1 MNIRLNE
8 RGFSIVELIISIGIL
23 TLIVGIVLQYLS
35 DNRKQQLIMRAQN
48 EMKIM
53 SQQGLTRL
61 SSNLAQTKRIFDRAG
76 TGVSLFAYNAAN
88 PATNKWEIGKAPPPI
103 PGVRLPYTQLL
114 GSLAPERNCNNSPTN
129 YFWPSAVGNT
139 LAYAQMVGS
148 FSDFP
153 VTNRRSIDIYRFN
166 YVYITDYANLSSG
179 EKNYIHVSSN
189 NRLPAQELI
198 EWQSVTY
205 ADYQQLQN
213 YLADPDNSAAD
224 RTAILSAIRNSPN
237 GAKFAWDTS
246 VNNLVA
252 TAAPFPFYQIAGS
265 VTGDSGHRLRYGR
278 HFNVMRM
285 KSDGEMVYS
294 IAYNRRTTNGAGN
307 FPIRPEVPQFFRAQ
321 PSPPCPSALPTPQAT
336 TAADFS
342 FPRGFEV
349 MVVGP
354 ASGRKVMMYS
364 TLSARTSFGF
374 LASYPE
380 IQITAVKDL

>member
-1 MNIRLNE
+1 MRLGKQ
-8 RGFSIVELIISIGIL
+8 RGFSLIELIISIGIL
-23 TLIVGIVLQYLS
+23 TLIVTIVLQYVA

-53 SQQGLTRL
+53 NQQGLTRL
-61 SSNLAQTKRIFDRAG
+61 SSNLSQAKRVFDRSG
-76 TGVSLFAYNAAN
+76 TGASLFAYNAAT
-88 PATNKWEIGKAPPPI
+88 PSANKWELGNAPPPI
-103 PGVRLPYTQLL
+103 PGSRLPYTQLI
-114 GSLAPERNCNNSPTN
+114 GSLAPERNCDNSPTN
-129 YFWPSAVGNT
+129 YFWPPAVGNT
-139 LAYAQMVGS
+139 LAYAKLTGS

-153 VTNRRSIDIYRFN
+153 LSNRRSIDIYRFY
-166 YVYITDYANLSSG
+166 YVYITDYANLSGG
-179 EKNYIHVSSN
+179 EKNYIQIRDN
-189 NRLPAQELI
+189 NLLPAQSLI
-198 EWQSVTY
+198 EWQSVAY

-213 YLADPDNSAAD
+213 YLSETNVTDQG
-224 RTAILSAIRNSPN
+224 AILNALRNSPN
-237 GAKFAWDTS
+237 GAQFAWDTS

-252 TAAPFPFYQIAGS
+252 TGAPLPFYQISTSVLGS
-265 VTGDSGHRLRYGR
+265 SGHRLRYQR
-278 HFNVMRM
+278 YANVMRM

-294 IAYNRRTTNGAGN
+294 VAYNRRTENGAGH
-307 FPIRPEVPQFFRAQ
+307 FPIRPEVPQFFKAV
-321 PSPPCPSALPTPQAT
+321 PDTPCPSALPTPQAT

>member
-1 MNIRLNE
+1 MRLRVKE
-8 RGFSIVELIISIGIL
+8 RGFSIVELIVSLGIL
-23 TLIVGIVLQYLS
+23 TLVVAIVMSYIT

-53 SQQGLTRL
+53 NQQGLTRI
-61 SSNLAQTKRIFDRAG
+61 STNLAQTKRIFDRSG
-76 TGVSLFAYNAAN
+76 TGAALFAYNPGN
-88 PATNKWEIGKAPPPI
+88 PSASKWEVEKAPPPI
-103 PGVRLPYTQLL
+103 PNSRLPYTQLQ
-114 GSLAPERNCNNSPTN
+114 GSLAPERNCQGSPTN
-129 YFWPSAVGNT
+129 YFWPAAVGNS
-139 LAYAQMVGS
+139 LAYAQLAGS

-153 VTNRRSIDIYRFN
+153 VPNTRTIDIYRFN
-166 YVYITDYANLSSG
+166 YVYITDYANLPDG
-179 EKNYIHVSSN
+179 EKNFIRIQQG

-198 EWQSVTY
+198 EWRSVTY

-213 YLADPDNSAAD
+213 YIATYPTNK
-224 RTAILSAIRNSPN
+224 TAILNAIQNSPH

-252 TAAPFPFYQIAGS
+252 TSNPYPFYTIGTDLS
-265 VTGDSGHRLRYGR
+265 PDSGHRLRYQQ
-278 HFNVMRM
+278 HLNAMRM
-285 KSDGEMVYS
+285 KSDGEMIYS
-294 IAYNRRTTNGAGN
+294 VAYNKREASGAGN
-307 FPIRPEVPQFFRAQ
+307 FPIRAEVPQFFRAV
-321 PSPPCPSALPTPQAT
+321 PTPPCPSALPTPQAT

-364 TLSARTSFGF
+364 TLTARTSFGF